1 MADSNFTVKYKDT
14 DLQEFKAVIEKKLAK
29 FQEQLNA
36 VQAQILETTEN
47 SGDEHGVDWVDDST
61 FNNHMEMLNNMAIR
75 QRKYIQDLKNAL
87 IRIENKTY
95 GVCVVTGN
103 LINKKRLM
111 AVPTTTKSLEAKHDI
126 QRKADNRVHAGSN
139 RSLSTSKSTKKVV
152 KKKNPAADGQKIV
165 EIEIDMEEELTAQDP
180 AFDEIEEE
188 AVSRAKIDYDD
199 LNADTDGD
207 E

>member
-1 MADSNFTVKYKDT
+1 MADSNFTVKYKDAE
-14 DLQEFKAVIEKKLAK
+14 LQEFKEVIEKKLAK

-36 VQAQILETTEN
+36 LQAQILETTEN

-95 GVCVVTGN
+95 GVCVITGN
-103 LINKKRLM
+103 LIDKKRLM

-126 QRKADNRVHAGSN
+126 QRRANSQSSVRSN
-139 RSLSTSKSTKKVV
+139 RSIPAQKPTKKVI
-152 KKKNPAADGQKIV
+152 KKPSMASKPPKKVDLDLDLEDELIIENPPI
-165 EIEIDMEEELTAQDP
+165 
-180 AFDEIEEE
+180 EIEEE
-188 AVSRAKIDYDD
+188 AISRAKIDFEDQ
-199 LNADTDGD
+199 NP
-207 E
+207 EKE